1 LRWVLLLLLVIL
13 AALQY
18 RLWVEQGSLGE
29 VTLLRRE
36 IATQRAEMEKLRE
49 RNRALQAEVQDLK
62 QGFEAIEERA
72 RGELGM
78 VKPGETFLQLLE
90 PEEPKRR

>member
-36 IATQRAEMEKLRE
+36 IAAQRAEMERLRE

-62 QGFEAIEERA
+62 QGLEAIEERA

-78 VKPGETFLQLLE
+78 VKPGETFLQLIE
-90 PEEPKRR
+90 TEESKRR

>member
-1 LRWVLLLLLVIL
+1 LRWVLLLLVVVL

-36 IATQRAEMEKLRE
+36 IAVQRAEIDKLRE

-62 QGFEAIEERA
+62 QGLEAIEERA

-78 VKPGETFLQLLE
+78 VKPGETFLQLVE
-90 PEEPKRR
+90 PEETRRR

>member
-1 LRWVLLLLLVIL
+1 MRWVLLLLVVVL

-36 IATQRAEMEKLRE
+36 IAVQRAEIDKLRE

-62 QGFEAIEERA
+62 QGLEAIEERA

-78 VKPGETFLQLLE
+78 VKPGETFLQLVE
-90 PEEPKRR
+90 PEETRRR

>member
-1 LRWVLLLLLVIL
+1 LRWVLILLLAVL

-36 IATQRAEMEKLRE
+36 IAAQRAEIERLKE

-62 QGFEAIEERA
+62 QGLEAIEERA

-78 VKPGETFLQLLE
+78 VKPGETFLQLVE
-90 PEEPKRR
+90 PEESKRR